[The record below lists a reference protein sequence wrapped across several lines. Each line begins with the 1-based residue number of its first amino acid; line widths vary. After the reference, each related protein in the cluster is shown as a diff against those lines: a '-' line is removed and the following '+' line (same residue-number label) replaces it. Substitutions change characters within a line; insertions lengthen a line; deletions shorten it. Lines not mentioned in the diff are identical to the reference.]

1 MRPEIARF
9 LARHSQT
16 HKESV
21 WEDVRPYV
29 GMSPEEAWLHVEAA
43 ARSAALL
50 LACNPDRARLAQ
62 YCDPPHPSYWGIMKR
77 LKARK
82 RASPDD

>member
-16 HKESV
+16 PEESV
-21 WEDVRPYV
+21 WDDVRPYL

-50 LACNPDRARLAQ
+50 MACNPERSRLAQ
-62 YCDPPHPSYWGIMKR
+62 HRDPPHPSYWKIMER

-82 RASPDD
+82 RDGE